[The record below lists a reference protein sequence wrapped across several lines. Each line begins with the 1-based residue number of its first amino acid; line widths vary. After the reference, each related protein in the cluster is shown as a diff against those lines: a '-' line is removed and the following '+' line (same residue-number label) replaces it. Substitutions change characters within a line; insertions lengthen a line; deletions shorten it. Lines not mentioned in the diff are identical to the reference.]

1 MKLICKT
8 WTTWSSI
15 KLPLTLVGECKCIC
29 IPSPFLPPCLHL
41 DWQRLGLGDWRQNQI
56 KATHQPITN
65 RTENV
70 SLVMGCVSRWKVSLR
85 VCIPNPGFGKGSKLP
100 VVGKQTQLYKMKYA
114 NVCPNLHECPGWK
127 MITSLLCSVPI
138 AFTLLLFSLS
148 LHSSPDIITMGKLS
162 DATFFEPA

>member
-85 VCIPNPGFGKGSKLP
+85 VCVPNPGFGKGSKLP
-100 VVGKQTQLYKMKYA
+100 VVGKQAQLYKMKYA